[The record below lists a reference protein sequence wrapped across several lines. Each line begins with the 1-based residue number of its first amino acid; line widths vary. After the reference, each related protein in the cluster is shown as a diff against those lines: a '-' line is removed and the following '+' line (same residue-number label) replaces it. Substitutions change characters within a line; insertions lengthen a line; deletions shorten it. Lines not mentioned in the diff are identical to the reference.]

1 MKHDGQHP
9 FESGLERLEA
19 ISAKLD
25 AEETPLEDAIRLYE
39 EGIKLSASL
48 SEYLAHAERRILVA
62 PRTSDAPLAIDECQP
77 LDSDEA
83 PAKKATRPRKTPP
96 KAEESLF

>member
-48 SEYLAHAERRILVA
+48 AEYLAHAERRILVA
-62 PRTSDAPLAIDECQP
+62 PRANEAPLSIDDGDDCDPHLRVTSFASSEW
-77 LDSDEA
+77 
-83 PAKKATRPRKTPP
+83 
-96 KAEESLF
+96 